1 MHAVHSTGCHGD
13 EFVARLDELLAEIP
27 SLSVKKPVYYFD
39 MPIIIKDFTWT
50 QSDERVCIQLPLK
63 GTKASNMDIVSS
75 SEFCKVSP

>member
-1 MHAVHSTGCHGD
+1 MHAVHCIGCLGD
-13 EFVARLDELLAEIP
+13 EFVAELLAEIP